1 MRTAGGEVFKPLV
14 GPLFECFNV
23 ILDSDECNSDEY
35 ECLNEQVSHHK
46 DYKYIRLYWVIL
58 LIDVPPR

>member
-1 MRTAGGEVFKPLV
+1 MCQIFGTMRTAGGEVFKPLV

-46 DYKYIRLYWVIL
+46 E
-58 LIDVPPR
+58 